1 MLQPNMKRLSY
12 MILPAFV
19 LGVCMFLVI
28 PVGTAEIITYS
39 APGDLFGSPPAD
51 TIYVD
56 RYAPFSPLTIPIA
69 VLPGAQ
75 PAIASSGPS
84 LIPKEDPVLQGLS
97 VQFPLQLPHEDDRF
111 PLAVPSECLPM
122 TSHDQMGL
130 ILGEMATPGIRIPL
144 FPTGDLPL
152 TTPEP
157 FSPVTG
163 DFIDSS
169 PATRNPDS
177 STGNNYADGKPDGY
191 QISDQDAIRIAME
204 HLGISDLTMLSIKPG
219 WDAGHQASVWF
230 VGVHGTTAPGH
241 ETEDAG
247 GILSIDAMTG
257 AVYEVHPCR

>member
-1 MLQPNMKRLSY
+1 MNQPNMKRMSY

-28 PVGTAEIITYS
+28 PVGAAEIISYS
-39 APGDLFGSPPAD
+39 APGDLLGSFTAD

-56 RYAPFSPLTIPIA
+56 RYVPLNPPAIPIA
-69 VLPGAQ
+69 VLPAAQ
-75 PAIASSGPS
+75 PAIASGGPS
-84 LIPKEDPVLQGLS
+84 LIPREDPVLQGLS
-97 VQFPLQLPHEDDRF
+97 VQAPVQPFHEDDRF
-111 PLAVPSECLPM
+111 PIAMPSECLPM
-122 TSHDQMGL
+122 TSHDQTGL
-130 ILGEMATPGIRIPL
+130 ILGEMATPGIRMPL
-144 FPTGDLPL
+144 FPSGDLPL
-152 TTPEP
+152 TAPEP
-157 FSPVTG
+157 FSPVTA

-177 STGNNYADGKPDGY
+177 STGDNDADGKPDGY

-219 WDAGHQASVWF
+219 WDAGHQARVWF

-247 GILSIDAMTG
+247 GILSIDAITG
-257 AVYEVHPCR
+257 VVYEVHPCR